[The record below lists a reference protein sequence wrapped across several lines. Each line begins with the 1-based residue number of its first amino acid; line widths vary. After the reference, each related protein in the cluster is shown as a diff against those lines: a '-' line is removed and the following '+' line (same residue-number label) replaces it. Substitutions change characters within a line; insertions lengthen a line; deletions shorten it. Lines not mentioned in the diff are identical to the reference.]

1 MHSELEGELGRSR
14 EATTGAQQRLA
25 DAARAQRLLTADL
38 EAQRA
43 ANVDQEAALKELQ
56 DKWVTGV

>member
-1 MHSELEGELGRSR
+1 LCSELEGELGRSK
-14 EATTGAQQRLA
+14 EANTSAQQRLA

-43 ANVDQEAALKELQ
+43 ANGDQEGALRELQ
-56 DKWVTGV
+56 DK